1 MNSEQIANQIVMRF
15 LGSLPKDLIRGLPDD
30 HIKAL
35 RNCIRDVLGITA
47 RGEREACA
55 QLAETLDA
63 APEIVQQLAEAIRNR
78 RPKQDHSGSSKPV
91 EGTPA

>member
-1 MNSEQIANQIVMRF
+1 MDSEQIANQIVMRF

-30 HIKAL
+30 HIRAL

-55 QLAETLDA
+55 KLTETFNGSGELLKQVAD
-63 APEIVQQLAEAIRNR
+63 AIRNR
-78 RPKQDHSGSSKPV
+78 RTPDEMARERV
-91 EGTPA
+91 EGTPTA

>member
-30 HIKAL
+30 HIRAL
-35 RNCIRDVLGITA
+35 RNCIRDVLGVTA

-55 QLAETLDA
+55 KLAETFDGS
-63 APEIVQQLAEAIRNR
+63 PELRQKLAEAIRAR
-78 RPKQDHSGSSKPV
+78 KSKDEANGQPT
-91 EGTPA
+91 EGTPAV